1 MSLVCWLPL
10 QGNLN
15 NQGVD
20 NIATITAT
28 NASYETTGKIGQCI
42 KLGYSSNFT
51 IPSLVRAKQI
61 SIAYW
66 VRINTATSTQ
76 WLDPIHYYSNTPDG
90 TGSGWVTRQEF
101 YSNCT
106 LTGFWFDNGSVSGI
120 GVTVGEWTHFAITVD
135 YNAGVA
141 KMYKNGVLVK
151 TANTVNTD
159 AYVTGDN
166 FRIGENGLD
175 LSECDVRIYN
185 HILNAKEVS
194 EIAKG
199 LVLHYP
205 LNNNG
210 SGMLNLLP
218 HTNISKYGVGYL
230 GAYGSGSVVVDNSEL
245 FHGQPTLK
253 ITPSSSNT
261 GSGASTNWN
270 NSVVLAANKTYTY
283 SCWIKSTVADT
294 WDYSS
299 LGHHQVVITDN
310 VHSDTNRRYIEQ
322 TVPANTWTHVSQSF
336 TTTAESKFYSF
347 FIYFTNTSQTIW
359 VSNIKLEEGDHAT
372 PWTPCATDDEYSSM
386 GYNGTTIYDTSG
398 YLHNGTSSGI
408 SYSSDTP
415 RYSASTVFDANTDTV
430 AISPCWSLN
439 QVIDKMSVSIW
450 FKTNTMNS
458 TAPNQWSLGQ
468 NSFARI
474 RIASETSIWYYMTGT
489 SGTYTTK
496 TLTDNVWHHCVFT
509 FNGGIV
515 TMYIDGEQVGQTDH
529 SSSKPTLTM
538 ASTAWYLAGYAANYE
553 NFIGS
558 LSDFRIYAT
567 CLTADQVL
575 QMYNTPVSLT
585 NNSTL
590 LTHGEFIEQ

>member
-51 IPSLVRAKQI
+51 IPSLARAKQI

-141 KMYKNGVLVK
+141 KMYKNGELVK
-151 TANTVNTD
+151 TANTVNTY

-185 HILNAKEVS
+185 HILSAKEVA

-205 LNNNG
+205 L
-210 SGMLNLLP
+210 SDP
-218 HTNISKYGVGYL
+218 YVEATTNY
-230 GAYGSGSVVVDNSEL
+230 
-245 FHGQPTLK
+245 
-253 ITPSSSNT
+253 
-261 GSGASTNWN
+261 
-270 NSVVLAANKTYTY
+270 
-283 SCWIKSTVADT
+283 
-294 WDYSS
+294 
-299 LGHHQVVITDN
+299 
-310 VHSDTNRRYIEQ
+310 
-322 TVPANTWTHVSQSF
+322 
-336 TTTAESKFYSF
+336 
-347 FIYFTNTSQTIW
+347 
-359 VSNIKLEEGDHAT
+359 VSNQTMSAGSIGGWGGHYQNI
-372 PWTPCATDDEYSSM
+372 PSICPCIPQDF
-386 GYNGTTIYDTSG
+386 
-398 YLHNGTSSGI
+398 LLI
-408 SYSSDTP
+408 SL
-415 RYSASTVFDANTDTV
+415 
-430 AISPCWSLN
+430 ISLWPFW
-439 QVIDKMSVSIW
+439 
-450 FKTNTMNS
+450 
-458 TAPNQWSLGQ
+458 
-468 NSFARI
+468 
-474 RIASETSIWYYMTGT
+474 
-489 SGTYTTK
+489 
-496 TLTDNVWHHCVFT
+496 
-509 FNGGIV
+509 GGGH
-515 TMYIDGEQVGQTDH
+515 T
-529 SSSKPTLTM
+529 
-538 ASTAWYLAGYAANYE
+538 
-553 NFIGS
+553 
-558 LSDFRIYAT
+558 
-567 CLTADQVL
+567 
-575 QMYNTPVSLT
+575 
-585 NNSTL
+585 
-590 LTHGEFIEQ
+590 

>member
-15 NQGVD
+15 NQGID

-141 KMYKNGVLVK
+141 KMYKNGELVK
-151 TANTVNTD
+151 TANTVNTN

-185 HILNAKEVS
+185 HILNAKEVA

-205 LNNNG
+205 LSDPYVEATTNYVSNQTMSAGSIGGWGGHSTQRTVEDATSYPIPCDTCNKLAVTYSGSGSGG
-210 SGMLNLLP
+210 SGMWIQTVNC
-218 HTNISKYGVGYL
+218 S
-230 GAYGSGSVVVDNSEL
+230 
-245 FHGQPTLK
+245 
-253 ITPSSSNT
+253 PST
-261 GSGASTNWN
+261 
-270 NSVVLAANKTYTY
+270 VYTY
-283 SCWIKSTVADT
+283 SCYIKTPD
-294 WDYSS
+294 S
-299 LGHHQVVITDN
+299 LGPLNANILYRYEYDSSGTKLTEVGCWTTANSIKLTDGWYRIYG
-310 VHSDTNRRYIEQ
+310 T
-322 TVPANTWTHVSQSF
+322 F
-336 TTTAESKFYSF
+336 TTNASAATFGVYSYVYPNKTCDYY
-347 FIYFTNTSQTIW
+347 IGCWQ
-359 VSNIKLEEGDHAT
+359 VEQKDHLT
-372 PWTPCATDDEYSSM
+372 PYVLGSRSE
-386 GYNGTTIYDTSG
+386 TTVCDTSG
-398 YLHNGTSSGI
+398 YCRNGTA
-408 SYSSDTP
+408 YSITCTSDTP
-415 RYSASTVFDANTDTV
+415 RNSIGYQVTPGAGVFGRLNMTFSQYTISFWGKHSTKAKMLFGSNASPSSTNTNWYWYGDKSFKYPSGEYYYTYNAGSEDALLGKWTHFVATYDGTNVYVYRNGVPEGSKAATGNMVLDYVSVGNGYSSSSYWENG
-430 AISPCWSLN
+430 AISDL
-439 QVIDKMSVSIW
+439 
-450 FKTNTMNS
+450 
-458 TAPNQWSLGQ
+458 
-468 NSFARI
+468 
-474 RIASETSIWYYMTGT
+474 
-489 SGTYTTK
+489 
-496 TLTDNVWHHCVFT
+496 
-509 FNGGIV
+509 
-515 TMYIDGEQVGQTDH
+515 
-529 SSSKPTLTM
+529 
-538 ASTAWYLAGYAANYE
+538 
-553 NFIGS
+553 
-558 LSDFRIYAT
+558 RIYAT
-567 CLTADQVL
+567 CLTADQVKQL
-575 QMYNTPVSLT
+575 YDTPVSLA

-590 LTHGEFIEQ
+590 LTQGEFIEQ